1 MRKIRTVKQWA
12 EDYSVHYDTAFGW
25 VKTDALDPRFEIY
38 REGKVWLITER
49 EDATNTVEKGL
60 PRTLKNILDG
70 VVRAKNDRPLEGMAT
85 TPYCRS
91 SSDPREF
98 SPAPA
103 LPPLSEI
110 ELRRIK
116 RRREILAARAA
127 AKDALITPGFCYRC
141 GRPMPTAGEPKLT
154 CVETTAPGGEYF
166 GFVCQQDARQ
176 PQIRGAC
183 VLCKLPL
190 PVEDFGQRACS
201 ADVDSTGVGNACM
214 PERVELRRLQE
225 EKRKKKN
232 PHQQWWLEQRREEG

>member
-1 MRKIRTVKQWA
+1 MKKIRTVKQWA
-12 EDYSVHYDTAFGW
+12 EDYVVHYDTVLAWIKDG
-25 VKTDALDPRFEIY
+25 ALEPRFEVY

-103 LPPLSEI
+103 PPPLSKI
-110 ELRRIK
+110 ELARIG

-127 AKDALITPGFCYRC
+127 AKDALITLGFCYRC
-141 GRPMPTAGEPKLT
+141 GRPIPAAGEPKLT

-166 GFVCQQDARQ
+166 GFVCRQDARQ
-176 PQIRGAC
+176 PQIRGEC

-190 PVEDFGQRACS
+190 PIEDFGQRACS
-201 ADVDSTGVGNACM
+201 MDVDSTGVGNACV
-214 PERVELRRLQE
+214 PERAELRRLQE
-225 EKRKKKN
+225 EKRNKKN
-232 PHQQWWLEQRREEG
+232 PHREWQLAQGRGEG